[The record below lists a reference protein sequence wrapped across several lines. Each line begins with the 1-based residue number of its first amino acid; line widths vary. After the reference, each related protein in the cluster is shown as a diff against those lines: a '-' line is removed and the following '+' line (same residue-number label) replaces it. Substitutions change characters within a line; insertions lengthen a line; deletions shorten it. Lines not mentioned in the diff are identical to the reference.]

1 MLLLARYL
9 DWFCRQ
15 CAAGAQDEL
24 RLNQLIISARAP
36 RSPKD
41 AAPQRR

>member
-9 DWFCRQ
+9 DWLCRQ

-24 RLNQLIISARAP
+24 RLNQLIISAQAP
-36 RSPKD
+36 LPRKD

>member
-24 RLNQLIISARAP
+24 RLNQLIISARVP
-36 RSPKD
+36 PSQKN
-41 AAPQRR
+41 AAPHRR

>member
-1 MLLLARYL
+1 MLILARYL

-24 RLNQLIISARAP
+24 RLNQLIISARVPQA
-36 RSPKD
+36 RKD
-41 AAPQRR
+41 GAPQRR